1 MTPEKPMLK
10 HKPLSLLI
18 ITMVYVLSFGAGGIS
33 LYVLKDVLPPL
44 LNMFI
49 ADSIATIIVYIFNL
63 IFRNASVYDPYWSVQ
78 PPLILAGFYLVYR
91 IPFNAAHL
99 LIAIPLILWELR
111 LTVNWA
117 VGFDNLSWQDWRYR
131 DIKQQYP
138 RYEKLMVF
146 FGIMYMPTCLVFLGV
161 IPLWYILTSSVGSH
175 LLSGLGGIIIAAGT
189 LLELIADREMKRYK
203 ADPARSPCICGGVW
217 KYSRHPNYLGEI
229 LVWIGLFIGGLQN
242 FHPLSLPG
250 VLLIITLFIT
260 ISIPM
265 MEKHLLARTP
275 SYRDYRRNVPIL
287 LPLPPRR
294 RR

>member
-1 MTPEKPMLK
+1 MIK
-10 HKPLSLLI
+10 HKRFSLLI
-18 ITMVYVLSFGAGGIS
+18 ITIVYVLSFGAGGIT
-33 LYVLKDVLPPL
+33 LYILKDVLPPL

-49 ADSIATIIVYIFNL
+49 ADSIVTIIVYIFN
-63 IFRNASVYDPYWSVQ
+63 IVFRNASVYDPYWSVQ
-78 PPLILAGFYLVYR
+78 PPLLLAGFYLVYR

-99 LIAIPLILWELR
+99 LITTPLIFWAIR

-117 VGFDNLSWQDWRYR
+117 VGFDNLSWQDWRYQ

-138 RYEKLMVF
+138 RYEKLIVF

-161 IPLWYILTSSVGSH
+161 IPLWYILNAPLGNH

-203 ADPARSPCICGGVW
+203 ADPARSPCIYSGVW

-229 LVWIGLFIGGLQN
+229 LVWIGLFIAGLQN
-242 FHPLSLPG
+242 FHLLNLPG
-250 VLLIITLFIT
+250 VLLITTLFIT

-275 SYRDYRRNVPIL
+275 AYRDYQRNVPML
-287 LPLPPRR
+287 FPLPLRHR
-294 RR
+294 A

>member
-1 MTPEKPMLK
+1 MLK
-10 HKPLSLLI
+10 SKPFSLLI
-18 ITMVYVLSFGAGGIS
+18 ITIVYVFSFGAGGIA
-33 LYVLKDVLPPL
+33 LYFLKDVLPPL

-49 ADSIATIIVYIFNL
+49 ADSIATLMVYVFNL
-63 IFRNASVYDPYWSVQ
+63 VFRNASVYDPYWSVQ
-78 PPLILAGFYLVYR
+78 PPLLLAGFYLVYR

-99 LIAIPLILWELR
+99 LITIPLIFWAIR

-117 VGFDNLSWQDWRYR
+117 IGFDNLSWEDWRYR

-138 RYEKLMVF
+138 RHAKLMVF
-146 FGIMYMPTCLVFLGV
+146 CGIMYMPTCLVFLGV
-161 IPLWYILTSSVGSH
+161 IPLWFVLNAPVGRY

-189 LLELIADREMKRYK
+189 LLELVADREMKQYK
-203 ADPARSPCICGGVW
+203 ADPARSPCISSGVW

-229 LVWIGLFIGGLQN
+229 LVWVGLFIAGLQN

-250 VLLIITLFIT
+250 VLLIMALFIT
-260 ISIPM
+260 TSIPL

-275 SYRDYRRNVPIL
+275 SYRDYQRKVPML
-287 LPLPPRR
+287 FPLPPRR

>member
-1 MTPEKPMLK
+1 MLK
-10 HKPLSLLI
+10 HKLLSLLI
-18 ITMVYVLSFGAGGIS
+18 ITLVYVLSFGAGGIS
-33 LYVLKDVLPPL
+33 LYILKDVLPPL

-49 ADSIATIIVYIFNL
+49 ADSIATIVVYIFNL

-78 PPLILAGFYLVYR
+78 PPLILAGFYFVYR
-91 IPFNAAHL
+91 IPFYTSHL
-99 LIAIPLILWELR
+99 LIVIPLILWAIR

-117 VGFDNLSWQDWRYR
+117 IGFDNLSWQDWRYR

-138 RYEKLMVF
+138 RYEKLIVF

-161 IPLWYILTSSVGSH
+161 IPLWYILTSPAGSF
-175 LLSGLGGIIIAAGT
+175 LLSGLGGIIIVAGT
-189 LLELIADREMKRYK
+189 LLELFADREMKRYK
-203 ADPARSPCICGGVW
+203 ADPARSPCISSGIW
-217 KYSRHPNYLGEI
+217 KYSRHPNYMGEI
-229 LVWIGLFIGGLQN
+229 LVWIGIFIAGLQN

-275 SYRDYRRNVPIL
+275 AYRDYQRNVSML
-287 LPLPPRR
+287 LPLPLGKEPLAPRT
-294 RR
+294 